1 MIRSYQGYS
10 SSLPLD
16 ESVDEY
22 SSPYESPTPPRSRR
36 YLPTG
41 YHPPSSRSRTP
52 ARGASSEVKPPI
64 PLARSPKPYLKE
76 ADEFRS
82 ALFEYSE
89 AVVRSTMPHAS
100 QEAQTLKDDII
111 DAKKKVIATHEDELN
126 KLKTKLT
133 SSEER
138 NRQLNE
144 TIVIQES
151 TRSTVESQ
159 LEKEK
164 SISLELERVLRL
176 ERDRKERYKQLYE
189 KRGLELKERKDECEQ
204 LQRECK
210 KRERPEEVWEAA
222 EGVRLRLKGEDW
234 AR

>member
-22 SSPYESPTPPRSRR
+22 GSPYECFAPRRSSRNIS
-36 YLPTG
+36 TG

-52 ARGASSEVKPPI
+52 VHRASSKVKPPI
-64 PLARSPKPYLKE
+64 PPARSPEPSLEE

-82 ALFEYSE
+82 ALLEYSE
-89 AVVRSTMPHAS
+89 AVVRSTIQHAP
-100 QEAQTLKDDII
+100 QEAQNLKADII
-111 DAKKKVIATHEDELN
+111 DTKKKVIATHEDELN
-126 KLKTKLT
+126 ELKTQLT

-151 TRSTVESQ
+151 TRSSVESQ
-159 LEKEK
+159 LENEK
-164 SISLELERVLRL
+164 SISLELERVLKL

-189 KRGLELKERKDECEQ
+189 KRGLELKASKDECEQ

-222 EGVRLRLKGEDW
+222 EGVRLRRKGEQW

>member
-1 MIRSYQGYS
+1 MIRSYQEYS

-22 SSPYESPTPPRSRR
+22 GSPYESPTPPRSRR

-52 ARGASSEVKPPI
+52 VRKASSEVKPPI
-64 PLARSPKPYLKE
+64 PPARSPKPYLKE

-82 ALFEYSE
+82 ALLEYSE
-89 AVVRSTMPHAS
+89 AVVRSTIQHAP
-100 QEAQTLKDDII
+100 QEAQTLKDDIVDTRKI
-111 DAKKKVIATHEDELN
+111 VIATHEDELN
-126 KLKTKLT
+126 ELKTKLA

-144 TIVIQES
+144 TIVIQEDA
-151 TRSTVESQ
+151 RSTVESQ

-164 SISLELERVLRL
+164 NVSLELERVLKL
-176 ERDRKERYKQLYE
+176 ERDRKERYTVNNYM
-189 KRGLELKERKDECEQ
+189 RK
-204 LQRECK
+204 
-210 KRERPEEVWEAA
+210 
-222 EGVRLRLKGEDW
+222 GDW
-234 AR
+234 N